1 MTKKLGLIF
10 IGILTISCFMET
22 NASYSITSK
31 NVFVIENVAVDET
44 SSTALKAREKALEI
58 GQKKAWKKLLERMTF
73 RETVKKVA
81 DIPYLELRSLIRG
94 YEVTRERTSTVR
106 YLADL
111 NVTFS
116 ANEVRQFFLSKNIDY
131 AETPSEPVLVIPLL
145 IQQGV
150 ASLWEPPN
158 PWRDA
163 WQNLPKQRGLVDIIV
178 PVGDLADIRD
188 IAAIQALR
196 GDQKKL
202 KKIAKRYQAKTIVVA
217 KAFKRFGIK
226 DNLPTLEIIITKIRS
241 DQIEETIIDTIK
253 GEIGDDLLDLLG
265 VGVTRVVNS
274 IVDSWK
280 KENAV
285 TTGLLLR
292 VPVFVPINGLNNWL
306 EIKSQLDEIGILK
319 RTNLRRLSKRE
330 AFIDLWVTGNITL
343 LENALRPKN
352 LSLLKHSKGFILNHN
367 KNTILEKNNR
377 R

>member
-1 MTKKLGLIF
+1 MAKKLGLIF
-10 IGILTISCFMET
+10 IGILTINCFIGT
-22 NASYSITSK
+22 NTSHSITSK
-31 NVFVIENVAVDET
+31 KVFVIENVAVDET

-58 GQKKAWKKLLERMTF
+58 GQKRAWKKLLERMTF
-73 RETVKKVA
+73 PETVKKVA
-81 DIPYLELRSLIRG
+81 DIPYSELRSLIRG
-94 YEVTRERTSTVR
+94 YEVMRERTSTVR

-111 NVTFS
+111 NVTFNG
-116 ANEVRQFFLSKNIDY
+116 NEVRQFFLNNNIDY
-131 AETPSEPVLVIPLL
+131 AETPSAPVLVVPLL
-145 IQQGV
+145 IQQGA
-150 ASLWEPPN
+150 ASLWETPN

-163 WQNLPKQRGLVDIIV
+163 WQNLPKQRGLVDIRV

-202 KKIAKRYQAKTIVVA
+202 KKIAKRYNAKTIVVA

-226 DNLPTLEIIITKIRS
+226 DNLPILEIIITKIRT

-292 VPVFVPINGLNNWL
+292 VPVFVPIKGLNNWL
-306 EIKSQLDEIGILK
+306 GITSQLDEIGILK

-330 AFIDLWVTGNITL
+330 ALIDLWVTGNITL
-343 LENALRPKN
+343 LENALGSKN
-352 LSLLKHSKGFILNHN
+352 LSLLKHSKGFILSHN
-367 KNTILEKNNR
+367 KNTILEKNN
-377 R
+377 

>member
-1 MTKKLGLIF
+1 MAKKLGLIF
-10 IGILTISCFMET
+10 ISILTINCFIGT
-22 NASYSITSK
+22 NTSHSITSNK
-31 NVFVIENVAVDET
+31 VFVIENVAVDET

-58 GQKKAWKKLLERMTF
+58 GQKRAWKKLLERMTF
-73 RETVKKVA
+73 PETVKKVA
-81 DIPYLELRSLIRG
+81 DIPYSELRSLIRG
-94 YEVTRERTSTVR
+94 YEVMRERTSTVR

-111 NVTFS
+111 NVTFNG
-116 ANEVRQFFLSKNIDY
+116 NEVRQFFLNNNIDY
-131 AETPSEPVLVIPLL
+131 AETPSAPVLVVPLL
-145 IQQGV
+145 IRQGA
-150 ASLWEPPN
+150 ASLWETPN

-163 WQNLPKQRGLVDIIV
+163 WQNLPEQRGLVDIRV

-202 KKIAKRYQAKTIVVA
+202 KKIAKRYNAKTIVVA

-226 DNLPTLEIIITKIRS
+226 DNLPILEIIITKIRT

-253 GEIGDDLLDLLG
+253 GEIGDDLLNLLG

-292 VPVFVPINGLNNWL
+292 VPVFVPIKGLNNWL
-306 EIKSQLDEIGILK
+306 GITSQLDEIGILK

-330 AFIDLWVTGNITL
+330 ALIDLWVTGNITL
-343 LENALRPKN
+343 LENALGSKN
-352 LSLLKHSKGFILNHN
+352 LSLLKHSKGFILSHN
-367 KNTILEKNNR
+367 KNTILEKNN
-377 R
+377 

>member
-1 MTKKLGLIF
+1 MAKKLGLIF
-10 IGILTISCFMET
+10 IGILTINCFIGT
-22 NASYSITSK
+22 HTSHSITSNK
-31 NVFVIENVAVDET
+31 VFVIENVAVDET

-58 GQKKAWKKLLERMTF
+58 GQKRAWKKLLERMTF
-73 RETVKKVA
+73 PETVKKVA
-81 DIPYLELRSLIRG
+81 DIPYSELRSLIRG
-94 YEVTRERTSTVR
+94 YEVMRERTSTVR

-111 NVTFS
+111 NVTFNG
-116 ANEVRQFFLSKNIDY
+116 NEVRQFFLNNNIDY
-131 AETPSEPVLVIPLL
+131 AETPSAPVLVVPLL
-145 IQQGV
+145 IRQGA
-150 ASLWEPPN
+150 ASLWETPN

-163 WQNLPKQRGLVDIIV
+163 WQNLPEQRGLVDIRV

-202 KKIAKRYQAKTIVVA
+202 KKIAKRYNAKTIVVA

-226 DNLPTLEIIITKIRS
+226 DNLPILEIIITKIRT

-292 VPVFVPINGLNNWL
+292 VPVFVPIKGLNNWL
-306 EIKSQLDEIGILK
+306 GITSQLDEIGILK

-330 AFIDLWVTGNITL
+330 ALIDLWVTGNITL
-343 LENALRPKN
+343 LENALGSKN
-352 LSLLKHSKGFILNHN
+352 LSLLKHSKGFILSHN
-367 KNTILEKNNR
+367 KNTILEKNN
-377 R
+377 

>member
-1 MTKKLGLIF
+1 MAKKLGLIF
-10 IGILTISCFMET
+10 IGILTINCFIGT
-22 NASYSITSK
+22 NTSHSITSK
-31 NVFVIENVAVDET
+31 KVFVIENVAVDET

-58 GQKKAWKKLLERMTF
+58 GQKRAWKKLLERMTF
-73 RETVKKVA
+73 PETVKKVA
-81 DIPYLELRSLIRG
+81 DIPYSELRSLIRG
-94 YEVTRERTSTVR
+94 YEVMRERTSTVR

-111 NVTFS
+111 NVTFNG
-116 ANEVRQFFLSKNIDY
+116 NEVRQFFLNNNIDY
-131 AETPSEPVLVIPLL
+131 AETPSAPVLVVPLL
-145 IQQGV
+145 IRQGA
-150 ASLWEPPN
+150 ASLWETPN

-163 WQNLPKQRGLVDIIV
+163 WQNLPEQRGLVDIRV

-202 KKIAKRYQAKTIVVA
+202 KKIAKRYNAKTIVVA

-226 DNLPTLEIIITKIRS
+226 DNLPILEIIITKIRT

-253 GEIGDDLLDLLG
+253 GENGDDLLDLLG

-292 VPVFVPINGLNNWL
+292 VPVFVPIKGLNNWL
-306 EIKSQLDEIGILK
+306 GITSQLDEIGILK

-330 AFIDLWVTGNITL
+330 ALIDLWVTGNITL
-343 LENALRPKN
+343 LENALGSKN
-352 LSLLKHSKGFILNHN
+352 LSLLKHSKGFILSHN
-367 KNTILEKNNR
+367 KNTILEKNN
-377 R
+377 

>member
-1 MTKKLGLIF
+1 MAKKLGLIF
-10 IGILTISCFMET
+10 IGILTINCFIGT
-22 NASYSITSK
+22 NTSHSITSK
-31 NVFVIENVAVDET
+31 KVFVIENVAVDET

-58 GQKKAWKKLLERMTF
+58 GQKRAWKKLLERMTF
-73 RETVKKVA
+73 PETVKTVS
-81 DIPYLELRSLIRG
+81 DIPYSELRSLIRG
-94 YEVTRERTSTVR
+94 YEVIRERTSTVR

-116 ANEVRQFFLSKNIDY
+116 ANEVRKFFLNNNIDY
-131 AETPSEPVLVIPLL
+131 AETPSAPVLVVPLL
-145 IQQGV
+145 IRQGA
-150 ASLWEPPN
+150 ASLWETPN

-163 WQNLPKQRGLVDIIV
+163 WQNLPKQRGLVDIRV
-178 PVGDLADIRD
+178 PVGDLADVRD

-202 KKIAKRYQAKTIVVA
+202 NKIAKRYNAKTIVVA

-226 DNLPTLEIIITKIRS
+226 DNLPILEIIITKIRT

-292 VPVFVPINGLNNWL
+292 VPVFVPIKGLNNWL
-306 EIKSQLDEIGILK
+306 GITSQLDEIGILK

-330 AFIDLWVTGNITL
+330 ALIDLWVTGNITL
-343 LENALRPKN
+343 LENALGSKN
-352 LSLLKHSKGFILNHN
+352 LSLLKHSKGFILSHN
-367 KNTILEKNNR
+367 KNTILEKNN
-377 R
+377 

>member
-1 MTKKLGLIF
+1 MAKKLGLIF
-10 IGILTISCFMET
+10 IGILTINCFIGT
-22 NASYSITSK
+22 NTSHSITSK
-31 NVFVIENVAVDET
+31 KVFVIENVAVDET

-58 GQKKAWKKLLERMTF
+58 GQKRAWKKLLERMTF
-73 RETVKKVA
+73 PETVKKVA
-81 DIPYLELRSLIRG
+81 DIPYSELRSLIRG
-94 YEVTRERTSTVR
+94 YEVMRERTSTVR

-116 ANEVRQFFLSKNIDY
+116 GNEVRQFFLNNNIDY
-131 AETPSEPVLVIPLL
+131 AETPSAPVLVVPLL
-145 IQQGV
+145 IRQGA
-150 ASLWEPPN
+150 ASLWETPN

-163 WQNLPKQRGLVDIIV
+163 WQNLPKQRGLVDIRV

-202 KKIAKRYQAKTIVVA
+202 KKIAKRYNAKTIVVA

-226 DNLPTLEIIITKIRS
+226 DNLPILEIIITKIRT

-292 VPVFVPINGLNNWL
+292 VPVFVPIKGLNNWL
-306 EIKSQLDEIGILK
+306 GITSQLDEIGILK

-330 AFIDLWVTGNITL
+330 ALIDLWVTGNITL
-343 LENALRPKN
+343 LENALGSKN
-352 LSLLKHSKGFILNHN
+352 LSLLKHSKGFILSHN
-367 KNTILEKNNR
+367 KNTILEKNN
-377 R
+377 

>member
-1 MTKKLGLIF
+1 MAKKLGLIF
-10 IGILTISCFMET
+10 IGILTINCFIGT
-22 NASYSITSK
+22 NTSHSITSK
-31 NVFVIENVAVDET
+31 KVFVIENVAVDET

-58 GQKKAWKKLLERMTF
+58 GQKRAWKKLLERMTF
-73 RETVKKVA
+73 PETVKKVA
-81 DIPYLELRSLIRG
+81 DIPYSELRSLIRG
-94 YEVTRERTSTVR
+94 YEVMRERTSTVR

-111 NVTFS
+111 NVTFNG
-116 ANEVRQFFLSKNIDY
+116 NEVRQFFLNNNIDY
-131 AETPSEPVLVIPLL
+131 AETPSAPVLVVPLL
-145 IQQGV
+145 IRQGA
-150 ASLWEPPN
+150 ASLWETPN

-163 WQNLPKQRGLVDIIV
+163 WQNLPKQRGLVDIRV

-202 KKIAKRYQAKTIVVA
+202 KKIAKRYNAKTIVVA

-226 DNLPTLEIIITKIRS
+226 DNLPILEIIITKIRT
-241 DQIEETIIDTIK
+241 DQIEESIIDTIK
-253 GEIGDDLLDLLG
+253 GEIGDDLLNLLG

-292 VPVFVPINGLNNWL
+292 VPVFVPIKGLNNWL
-306 EIKSQLDEIGILK
+306 GITSQLDEIGILK

-330 AFIDLWVTGNITL
+330 ALIDLWVTGNITL
-343 LENALRPKN
+343 LENALGSKN
-352 LSLLKHSKGFILNHN
+352 LSLLKHSKGFILSHN
-367 KNTILEKNNR
+367 KNTILEKNN
-377 R
+377 

>member
-1 MTKKLGLIF
+1 MAKKLGLIF
-10 IGILTISCFMET
+10 IGILTINCFIGT
-22 NASYSITSK
+22 NTSHSITSK
-31 NVFVIENVAVDET
+31 KVFVIENVAVDET

-58 GQKKAWKKLLERMTF
+58 GQKRAWKKLLERMIF
-73 RETVKKVA
+73 PKKVKKVA
-81 DIPYLELRSLIRG
+81 DIPFSELRSLIRG
-94 YEVTRERTSTVR
+94 YEVIRERTSRVR

-116 ANEVRQFFLSKNIDY
+116 ANEVRQFFLSNNINY
-131 AETPSEPVLVIPLL
+131 AETPSAPVLVIPLL
-145 IQQGV
+145 IRQGA
-150 ASLWEPPN
+150 ASLWETPN

-163 WQNLPKQRGLVDIIV
+163 WQNLPKQKGLVDILV
-178 PVGDLADIRD
+178 PVGNLADIRD

-202 KKIAKRYQAKTIVVA
+202 KKIAKRYNAKTVVVA

-226 DNLPTLEIIITKIRS
+226 DNLPILEIIITKIRT
-241 DQIEETIIDTIK
+241 DQVEETIIDTIK

-292 VPVFVPINGLNNWL
+292 VPVFVPIKDLNNWL
-306 EIKSQLDEIGILK
+306 GITSQLDEIGILK

-330 AFIDLWVTGNITL
+330 ALIDLWVTGNITL
-343 LENALRPKN
+343 LENALGPKN
-352 LSLLKHSKGFILNHN
+352 LSLLKHSKGFILSYN
-367 KNTILEKNNR
+367 KNTILEKNN
-377 R
+377 

>member
-22 NASYSITSK
+22 NASHSITSK
-31 NVFVIENVAVDET
+31 KVFVIENIAVDET
-44 SSTALKAREKALEI
+44 SNTALKAREKALEI
-58 GQKKAWKKLLERMTF
+58 GQKSAWKKLLERMTF
-73 RETVKKVA
+73 PETAKRVA
-81 DIPYLELRSLIRG
+81 NIPYSELRSLIRG
-94 YEVTRERTSTVR
+94 YEVIRERTSTVR

-111 NVTFS
+111 NVIFN
-116 ANEVRQFFLSKNIDY
+116 ANEVRQFFLSNNIDY

-145 IQQGV
+145 IRQGA
-150 ASLWEPPN
+150 ASLWETPN

-163 WQNLPKQRGLVDIIV
+163 WQNLPKQRGLVDILV

-241 DQIEETIIDTIK
+241 DRIEETIIDTIQ

-292 VPVFVPINGLNNWL
+292 VPVFVPIIGLNNWL

-330 AFIDLWVTGNITL
+330 AFMDLWVTGNITL

-352 LSLLKHSKGFILNHN
+352 LSLVKHSKGFILNHN
-367 KNTILEKNNR
+367 KNGILEKNN
-377 R
+377 

>member
-1 MTKKLGLIF
+1 MAKKLGLIF
-10 IGILTISCFMET
+10 IGILTINCFIGT
-22 NASYSITSK
+22 NTSHSITSK
-31 NVFVIENVAVDET
+31 KVFVIENVAVDET
-44 SSTALKAREKALEI
+44 SSTALKAREKALET
-58 GQKKAWKKLLERMTF
+58 GQKRAWKKLLERMTF
-73 RETVKKVA
+73 PETVKKVA
-81 DIPYLELRSLIRG
+81 DIPYSELRSLIRG
-94 YEVTRERTSTVR
+94 YEVMRERTSTVR

-111 NVTFS
+111 NVTFNG
-116 ANEVRQFFLSKNIDY
+116 NEVRQFFLNNNIDY
-131 AETPSEPVLVIPLL
+131 AETPSAPVLVVPLL
-145 IQQGV
+145 IRQG
-150 ASLWEPPN
+150 APSLWETPN

-163 WQNLPKQRGLVDIIV
+163 WQNLPEQRGLVDIRV

-202 KKIAKRYQAKTIVVA
+202 KKIAKRYNAKTIVVA

-226 DNLPTLEIIITKIRS
+226 DNLPILEIIITKIRT

-292 VPVFVPINGLNNWL
+292 VPVFVPIKGLNNWL
-306 EIKSQLDEIGILK
+306 EITSQLDEIGILK

-330 AFIDLWVTGNITL
+330 ALIDLWVTGNITL
-343 LENALRPKN
+343 LENALGSKN
-352 LSLLKHSKGFILNHN
+352 LSLLKHSKGFILSHN
-367 KNTILEKNNR
+367 KNTILEKNN
-377 R
+377 

>member
-1 MTKKLGLIF
+1 MAKKLGLIF
-10 IGILTISCFMET
+10 IGILTINCFIGT
-22 NASYSITSK
+22 NTSHSITSK
-31 NVFVIENVAVDET
+31 KVFVIENVAVDET

-58 GQKKAWKKLLERMTF
+58 GQKRAWKKLLERMTF
-73 RETVKKVA
+73 PETVKKVA
-81 DIPYLELRSLIRG
+81 DIPYSELRSLIRG
-94 YEVTRERTSTVR
+94 YEVMRERTSTVR

-111 NVTFS
+111 NVTFNG
-116 ANEVRQFFLSKNIDY
+116 NEVRQFFLNNNIDY
-131 AETPSEPVLVIPLL
+131 AETPSAPVLVVPLL
-145 IQQGV
+145 IRQGA
-150 ASLWEPPN
+150 ASLWETPN

-163 WQNLPKQRGLVDIIV
+163 WQNLPEQRGLVDIRV

-202 KKIAKRYQAKTIVVA
+202 KKIAKRYNAKTIVVA

-226 DNLPTLEIIITKIRS
+226 DNLPILEIIITKIRT

-292 VPVFVPINGLNNWL
+292 VPVFVPIKGLNNWL
-306 EIKSQLDEIGILK
+306 GITSQLDEIGILK

-330 AFIDLWVTGNITL
+330 ALIDLWVTGNITL

-352 LSLLKHSKGFILNHN
+352 LSLLKHSKGFILSHN
-367 KNTILEKNNR
+367 KNTILEKNN
-377 R
+377 

>member
-1 MTKKLGLIF
+1 MAKKLGLIF
-10 IGILTISCFMET
+10 IGILTINCFIGT
-22 NASYSITSK
+22 NTSHSITSK
-31 NVFVIENVAVDET
+31 KVFVIENVAVDET

-58 GQKKAWKKLLERMTF
+58 GQKRAWKKLLERMTF
-73 RETVKKVA
+73 PETVKKVA
-81 DIPYLELRSLIRG
+81 DIPYSELRSLIRG
-94 YEVTRERTSTVR
+94 YEVMRERTSTVR

-116 ANEVRQFFLSKNIDY
+116 GNEVRQFFLNNNIDY
-131 AETPSEPVLVIPLL
+131 AETPSAPVLVVPLL
-145 IQQGV
+145 IRQGA
-150 ASLWEPPN
+150 ASLWETPN

-163 WQNLPKQRGLVDIIV
+163 WQNLPEQRGLVDIRV

-202 KKIAKRYQAKTIVVA
+202 KKIAKRYNAKTIVVA

-226 DNLPTLEIIITKIRS
+226 DNLPILEIIITKIRT

-292 VPVFVPINGLNNWL
+292 VPVFVPIKGLNNWL
-306 EIKSQLDEIGILK
+306 GITSQLDEIGILK

-330 AFIDLWVTGNITL
+330 ALIDLWVTGNITL
-343 LENALRPKN
+343 LENALGSKN
-352 LSLLKHSKGFILNHN
+352 LSLLKHSKGFILSHN
-367 KNTILEKNNR
+367 KNTILEKNN
-377 R
+377 